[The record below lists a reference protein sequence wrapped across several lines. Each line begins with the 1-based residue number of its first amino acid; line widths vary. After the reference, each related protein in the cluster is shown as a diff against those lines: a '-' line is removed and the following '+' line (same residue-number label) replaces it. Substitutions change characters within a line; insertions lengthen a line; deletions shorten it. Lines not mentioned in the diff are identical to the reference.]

1 MQVDDPETMLSAAEE
16 WAEAARGFDEESH
29 LTASV
34 RAAVALMLLARLDEA
49 EERVR
54 RVWAESQRR
63 ILPRL
68 TLDAGYWLAKV
79 LLERGRLEEAEQV
92 SVELAGLAARVGDVP
107 RGRNRISRVTCNV
120 GLHRANV
127 AEELE
132 RFAQAAAEEPSD
144 HLQIGLYEDLALWVA
159 RTGGSSDSGRVGE
172 LLGEARQKAA
182 VVGCP
187 RCSGELLLMSA
198 EALARMGQNEEA
210 RTAVAE
216 WDALPPRPK
225 PHEQF
230 LRTRIAGL
238 LHVDAHEVEKGLAE
252 FVESQNRS
260 DRLQFVVE
268 GLWTRLDTAAAL
280 TSTDRAQAAE
290 ILRGAAA
297 LADEAGSSTQ
307 RGIAEQRLR
316 ALGVR
321 TWRRARSPTGTEPLS
336 CLTEREREVAR
347 LAAAGS
353 SNPEIAKALFV
364 SRKTV
369 ERHVSNVLGK
379 LGVRNRT
386 ELAAT
391 LGRLETEGGEQKGE
405 GAPR

>member
-1 MQVDDPETMLSAAEE
+1 MPVTGSPRSSSSVGDSKRPSRSA
-16 WAEAARGFDEESH
+16 W
-29 LTASV
+29 
-34 RAAVALMLLARLDEA
+34 
-49 EERVR
+49 
-54 RVWAESQRR
+54 
-63 ILPRL
+63 
-68 TLDAGYWLAKV
+68 K
-79 LLERGRLEEAEQV
+79 
-92 SVELAGLAARVGDVP
+92 LAGLAARVGDVP

-127 AEELE
+127 PEELE

-159 RTGGSSDSGRVGE
+159 RIGGSSDSGRVGE
-172 LLGEARQKAA
+172 LLDEAKQKAD

-187 RCSGELLLMSA
+187 RCSGSSYSCPPKHSRA
-198 EALARMGQNEEA
+198 SDGYEEA

-238 LHVDAHEVEKGLAE
+238 LHVACARGRGGARGVRGIT
-252 FVESQNRS
+252 NRS

-280 TSTDRAQAAE
+280 ASTDRAQAAE

-336 CLTEREREVAR
+336 MPDRAGAR
-347 LAAAGS
+347 GRATRRRGFEQSGHRKGALRLPQDGRASRLQRAGQARCPQSHRAGGDDGAA
-353 SNPEIAKALFV
+353 
-364 SRKTV
+364 
-369 ERHVSNVLGK
+369 
-379 LGVRNRT
+379 RNR
-386 ELAAT
+386 
-391 LGRLETEGGEQKGE
+391 GRRSEG
-405 GAPR
+405 

>member
-1 MQVDDPETMLSAAEE
+1 
-16 WAEAARGFDEESH
+16 
-29 LTASV
+29 
-34 RAAVALMLLARLDEA
+34 
-49 EERVR
+49 
-54 RVWAESQRR
+54 
-63 ILPRL
+63 
-68 TLDAGYWLAKV
+68 
-79 LLERGRLEEAEQV
+79 
-92 SVELAGLAARVGDVP
+92 
-107 RGRNRISRVTCNV
+107 
-120 GLHRANV
+120 
-127 AEELE
+127 
-132 RFAQAAAEEPSD
+132 
-144 HLQIGLYEDLALWVA
+144 
-159 RTGGSSDSGRVGE
+159 
-172 LLGEARQKAA
+172 
-182 VVGCP
+182 
-187 RCSGELLLMSA
+187 MSA